1 MQIACNQTL
10 YFECGKQTN
19 ASVVIGY
26 EKRSRQPILIQ
37 FQLAEATL
45 LMLGCC
51 VSHQTVQYTA
61 HMYTMYIDST
71 TIQWYEEFEILHGA
85 WSWSDYD
92 RLAAVHCSIWLACDL
107 IGMCNNA
114 NWLAEA
120 ETPIFSDIK
129 YGKHAPIPVTFEW
142 IQVLIWVTYLRLE
155 SKLSTFQYE
164 ALSRN
169 FTPFT
174 IAQNS
179 KTQSMKHFL
188 KT

>member
-71 TIQWYEEFEILHGA
+71 TIQ
-85 WSWSDYD
+85 
-92 RLAAVHCSIWLACDL
+92 
-107 IGMCNNA
+107 
-114 NWLAEA
+114 
-120 ETPIFSDIK
+120 
-129 YGKHAPIPVTFEW
+129 
-142 IQVLIWVTYLRLE
+142 
-155 SKLSTFQYE
+155 
-164 ALSRN
+164 
-169 FTPFT
+169 
-174 IAQNS
+174 
-179 KTQSMKHFL
+179 
-188 KT
+188 